1 MGSVIER
8 EETPPTLG
16 VQAGLWG
23 YPLAYRVEAFPKAL
37 AAKGIG
43 HNISARS
50 IGSRRPMIS
59 SSYSE
64 QLTYFDNHGFKK
76 DPTSGCGHL
85 QVFESAVPYRD
96 W

>member
-43 HNISARS
+43 HNIFR
-50 IGSRRPMIS
+50 
-59 SSYSE
+59 
-64 QLTYFDNHGFKK
+64 TFDRLK
-76 DPTSGCGHL
+76 TSDDQFVVL
-85 QVFESAVPYRD
+85 RTID
-96 W
+96 ILR